1 MNIEVGSKWV
11 CLKDTP
17 YGAGIYKYAV
27 VEVLFVIEDDVS
39 YMAIDGEVWHGSL
52 ETWFED
58 FEPLIYTPKA
68 INTSSED
75 SFSKDNVNNPA
86 HYGQGKIEA
95 IEYIEDFLTEEE
107 YQGYLRGNIAKY
119 LHRFKYKNGVE
130 DLKKA
135 QWYLNRLIE
144 QQETTPKKS
153 TDF

>member
-1 MNIEVGSKWV
+1 MNRMVLASRSMLLSEVSWV
-11 CLKDTP
+11 TE
-17 YGAGIYKYAV
+17 G
-27 VEVLFVIEDDVS
+27 DVS
-39 YMAIDGEVWHGSL
+39 YVASDGGVWFAAV

-58 FEPLIYTPKA
+58 FEPLVWTPKA

-75 SFSKDNVNNPA
+75 SFPKDNVNNPA

-95 IEYIEDFLTEEE
+95 IDYIEDFLTEEE

-144 QQETTPKKS
+144 QQEKDKDP
-153 TDF
+153 

>member
-1 MNIEVGSKWV
+1 MTLEVGSKWV
-11 CLKDTP
+11 CLRDEP
-17 YGAGIYKYAV
+17 YGAPISRGAV
-27 VEVLFVIEDDVS
+27 VEIIDVDKDEVS
-39 YMAIDGEVWHGSL
+39 YLDQNAEGWFGSVS
-52 ETWFED
+52 TWFKD
-58 FEPLIYTPKA
+58 FEPLTYTPKA

-119 LHRFKYKNGVE
+119 LHRFKYKNGIE

-144 QQETTPKKS
+144 QQEKDEDP
-153 TDF
+153 

>member
-1 MNIEVGSKWV
+1 M
-11 CLKDTP
+11 T
-17 YGAGIYKYAV
+17 
-27 VEVLFVIEDDVS
+27 
-39 YMAIDGEVWHGSL
+39 
-52 ETWFED
+52 
-58 FEPLIYTPKA
+58 YTPKA

-75 SFSKDNVNNPA
+75 SFHKDNVNNPA

-144 QQETTPKKS
+144 QQERDKDP
-153 TDF
+153 

>member
-11 CLKDTP
+11 SLRNEP
-17 YGAGIYKYAV
+17 YGAGIKKYAV
-27 VEVLFVIEDDVS
+27 VEVSWVGEYDVS
-39 YMAIDGEVWHGSL
+39 YVGRDGEVWFGNGD
-52 ETWFED
+52 TWFED

-144 QQETTPKKS
+144 QQEKDKDP
-153 TDF
+153 

>member
-1 MNIEVGSKWV
+1 MTIEVGSKWV
-11 CLKDTP
+11 SLRDNP
-17 YGAGIYKYAV
+17 YGADVKKYDF
-27 VEVLFVIEDDVS
+27 VEVVSVKGHDVS
-39 YMAIDGEVWHGSL
+39 YKATNGEIWYGNL

-58 FEPLIYTPKA
+58 FDFLMYTPKA

-144 QQETTPKKS
+144 QQEATPS
-153 TDF
+153 E

>member
-1 MNIEVGSKWV
+1 M
-11 CLKDTP
+11 T
-17 YGAGIYKYAV
+17 
-27 VEVLFVIEDDVS
+27 
-39 YMAIDGEVWHGSL
+39 
-52 ETWFED
+52 
-58 FEPLIYTPKA
+58 YTPKA
-68 INTSSED
+68 INTSSKD
-75 SFSKDNVNNPA
+75 SFPKDNVNNPA

-144 QQETTPKKS
+144 QQEKDKDP
-153 TDF
+153 